1 MPLLQSYAAGRWFT
15 AAEGPDGGTPLLDAT
30 TGEEVA
36 RISAKGLD
44 LGEMT
49 AYARA
54 VGGPALRE
62 LTFHQRAM
70 ILKELGKHL
79 TSLKDEF
86 HALSLRTGAT
96 ARDGMVD
103 IEGGIGTVF
112 GIASKGTRELPD
124 DTVLVDGGLERLGRE
139 GSFLGQHVW
148 TSRPGVAVQINAF
161 NFPVWGML
169 EKLAPAFIAGVPSIV
184 KPASQTAYLT
194 ELVVRR
200 IIESGLLPEGTLQL
214 LSGSAGGLLDELT
227 VQDSVAFTGSAH
239 TAGLLRTHT
248 NVLHGGV
255 TLTVEAD
262 SLNCSVLGPDVTA
275 DDPELDL
282 FVKGVVAEMTVKA
295 GQKCTAIRRAI
306 VPASMA
312 DTVVDAIAAR
322 LATMRVGNPAHADT
336 RIGPLASLEQREEVR
351 KAIQSLRSSAEI
363 VYGDPD
369 RVDVLDG
376 DDQRG
381 AFLSPVLLRAAK
393 GAVEPHD
400 VEPFGPVSTVLTYDT
415 VDEAVTLAARGKGS
429 LVASVVTHDAAV
441 ARSIVLGLA
450 PWHGRILVLDRD
462 DAKES
467 TGHGSPLPM
476 LVHGG
481 PGRAGGGEELGG
493 VRGITHHMQRTAI
506 QASPDM
512 LTAITGRWTTGSQRR
527 VEEVHPFR
535 KSLTDLRIGDTIS
548 SASRRVTLADIDHFA
563 EFTGDTFYA
572 HTDPEAAAANQL
584 FGGIVAHGYLVVSL
598 AAGLFVDPDPGP
610 VLANFGVDSLR
621 FLTPVKVDDEIA
633 VQLTVKQI
641 TPRSNADYGEVR
653 WDATV
658 TNAEGEPVAT
668 YDVLT
673 LVAKTWPLSPAEG
686 AD

>member
-1 MPLLQSYAAGRWFT
+1 VSDLLQSYAAGRWFT
-15 AAEGPDGGTPLLDAT
+15 AADEGTPLLDAA
-30 TGEEVA
+30 TGEPAA
-36 RISAKGLD
+36 RISSTGLD
-44 LGEMT
+44 LGAMT
-49 AYARA
+49 AYARE
-54 VGGPALRE
+54 VGGPALRA
-62 LTFHQRAM
+62 LTFHERAV

-79 TSLKDEF
+79 TAGKEEF

-103 IEGGIGTVF
+103 IEGGIGTLF
-112 GIASKGTRELPD
+112 GVASKATRELPN
-124 DTVLVDGGLERLGRE
+124 DTVVLDGGVERLGKQGR
-139 GSFLGQHVW
+139 FVGQHVY

-169 EKLAPAFIAGVPSIV
+169 EKLAPAFVAGLPTIV

-200 IIESGLLPEGTLQL
+200 IVESGLLPDGTLQL
-214 LSGSAGGLLDELT
+214 LCGSAGGLLDELT

-239 TAGLLRTHT
+239 TAGMLRTHT

-255 TLTVEAD
+255 RLGVEAD
-262 SLNCSVLGPDVTA
+262 SLNCSILGPDVTPG
-275 DDPELDL
+275 DPEFDL
-282 FVKGVVAEMTVKA
+282 FVKGVVTEMTVKA
-295 GQKCTAIRRAI
+295 GQKCTAIRRTIVPDAVADDVVAAI
-306 VPASMA
+306 V
-312 DTVVDAIAAR
+312 AR
-322 LATMRVGNPAHADT
+322 LEKVTVGDPRHPDVRMGA
-336 RIGPLASLEQREEVR
+336 LASLEQREEVR
-351 KAIQSLRSSAEI
+351 KAIQSLRASAEI

-369 RVDVLDG
+369 RVSLVEG
-376 DDQRG
+376 DAERG

-415 VDEAVTLAARGKGS
+415 VSEGVELAARGRGS
-429 LVASVVTHDAAV
+429 LVGSLVTYDADV
-441 ARSIVLGLA
+441 ARTVTLGLA

-462 DAKES
+462 DATES

-493 VRGITHHMQRTAI
+493 VRGIVQHMQRTAI

-512 LTAITGRWTTGSQRR
+512 MTAITGRWTTGSARR
-527 VEEVHPFR
+527 TEGVHPFR
-535 KSLTDLRIGDTIS
+535 KSLAELRIGDTIA
-548 SASRRVTLADIDHFA
+548 SASRRVTREDIDHFA

-572 HTDPEAAAANQL
+572 HTDPEAAAANPL

-610 VLANFGVDSLR
+610 VLANFGVDNLR
-621 FLTPVKVDDEIA
+621 FLTPVKVDDTIA
-633 VQLTVKQI
+633 VTLTVKQV
-641 TPRSNADYGEVR
+641 TPRTNAEYGEVR
-653 WDATV
+653 WDALV
-658 TNAEGEPVAT
+658 TNGDGEAVAT

-673 LVAKTWPLSPAEG
+673 LVAKTLPPT
-686 AD
+686 D